1 MKKSALSLLLVLFA
15 FVLSAQAQ
23 PDPRDSIILESKTV
37 YPGAHP
43 GNSSDT
49 AAYVYL
55 RVWITNKDS
64 LTFVTLCLIERST
77 SGGAYMTLA
86 RPRSFDGMVN
96 LLTTTLGVQKASL
109 PSPVSIPG
117 RRYNSVSPDSFLLAG
132 GFDPLNPATIEP
144 PNAARKALWEIKF
157 DSVLSNLG
165 TIELDTGRVSN
176 NTAFTNTVPQDLP
189 VNFIKSVI
197 TVELKGDLNLDGEV
211 RVADVVLEL
220 YCVFLGIAPPA
231 GPSACD
237 VNCDGEITPADV
249 AVFLNYKFITLMWP
263 C

>member
-1 MKKSALSLLLVLFA
+1 MKGLFA
-15 FVLSAQAQ
+15 GLLFLTAPAMAFAQ

-37 YPGAHP
+37 TPGAHP
-43 GNSSDT
+43 GSGSDT

-55 RVWITNKDS
+55 KVYITNKDS
-64 LTFVTLCLIERST
+64 LTFVSLVLIERST

-86 RPRSFDGMVN
+86 RPRTFNGMVSR
-96 LLTTTLGVQKASL
+96 LTSTLGTVLVS
-109 PSPVSIPG
+109 SPNPVTIPG
-117 RRYNSVSPDSFLLAG
+117 RVYNSVSPDSFKLAG
-132 GFDPLNPATIEP
+132 GFDPLDRSTIEP
-144 PNAARKALWEIKF
+144 SNAVRKAFWELKF
-157 DSVLSNLG
+157 DTVFANLG
-165 TIELDTGRVSN
+165 TIEFDTGRVVTS
-176 NTAFTNTVPQDLP
+176 TSFTNTVPVDLP
-189 VNFIKSVI
+189 VNFVKSVI

-220 YCVFLGIAPPA
+220 YCVYLGQIPPA

-237 VNCDGEITPADV
+237 VNCDGEVTPADV